1 MLVNEI
7 STIIIII
14 NAEGFY
20 TEPSLLP
27 RHGLLP
33 LGMGSDLDLFGL
45 NEVVANS
52 KALARNGPERAITF
66 GLAIL
71 IGHAHDLVLLLI
83 FDLWRALL
91 IDYDLLHRIWEL
103 RL

>member
-1 MLVNEI
+1 M
-7 STIIIII
+7 
-14 NAEGFY
+14 
-20 TEPSLLP
+20 EPSLLP

-33 LGMGSDLDLFGL
+33 LGMGSDLDLVGL
-45 NEVVANS
+45 NEIVADS
-52 KALARNGPERAITF
+52 KALARDGPERAITF

-83 FDLWRALL
+83 IDLRWPLL
-91 IDYDLLHRIWEL
+91 VDYDLLHRIWEL